1 VAGNEEGH
9 GIVCISMLDMPEGK
23 GRASEARWDSTTF
36 GDTSVEMGQHL
47 DGFCDSFA
55 TDF

>member
-1 VAGNEEGH
+1 MAGNEEGH